1 MHTNGNHLLCVM
13 ALESMFMRV
22 VSLDSKGVY
31 GLKPFMNSVC
41 ALTTSL
47 LS

>member
-1 MHTNGNHLLCVM
+1 
-13 ALESMFMRV
+13 MRV
-22 VSLDSKGVY
+22 RSLDLKGVY
-31 GLKPFMNSVC
+31 GLKPFMNVVR